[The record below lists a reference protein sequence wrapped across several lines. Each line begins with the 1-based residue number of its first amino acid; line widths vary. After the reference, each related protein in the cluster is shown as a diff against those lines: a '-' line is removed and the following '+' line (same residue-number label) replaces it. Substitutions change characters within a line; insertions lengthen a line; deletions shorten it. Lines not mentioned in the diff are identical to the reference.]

1 MLPKRPGKH
10 PIVEPPPP
18 TIIDD
23 PGYDPHINEK
33 PQKFN
38 IPT

>member
-1 MLPKRPGKH
+1 MLPNWPGKH
-10 PIVEPPPP
+10 PIVEPPP